1 MGIAERRDRHR
12 ASLRREI
19 LDAARTLFIEEG
31 FERVSMRKVAQ
42 RIEYSPTTI
51 YLHFKDKAELF
62 NAVCEE
68 TFAQLT
74 RKLDAIV
81 ARGGDPVDMVREGLR
96 CYAKFALKHK
106 EHYTVAFMLPQNPVI
121 PFADSSAERAFQTLR
136 DAVSGCIRARKF
148 REVDVETTAQTLWAA
163 THGVVALLIA
173 KHGFPFIDADTLI
186 DETIDTMIEGL
197 RRHGK

>member
-1 MGIAERRDRHR
+1 MGIAERRTRHR

-31 FERVSMRKVAQ
+31 YDRVSMRKVAQ

-68 TFAQLT
+68 TFGGLT
-74 RKLDAIV
+74 RKLEAIV
-81 ARGGDPVDMVREGLR
+81 ARGGDPVTVLREGLR
-96 CYAKFALKHK
+96 TYAKFALKHK
-106 EHYTVAFMLPQNPVI
+106 EHYTVAFMLPRNPVI
-121 PFADSSAERAFQTLR
+121 PFADSTAERAFQILR
-136 DAVSGCIRARKF
+136 DGVAACVREKRF
-148 REVDVETTAQTLWAA
+148 RPVDVEPTAQSLWAA

-173 KHGFPFIDADTLI
+173 KHGFPFIDANTLI
-186 DETIDTMIEGL
+186 DGTIDTMLEGL
-197 RRHGK
+197 SRR